1 MYVFYKDHFD
11 ATEGEDTKLGVFAT
25 IPAIENKTRN
35 LICEIIGTFILVLV
49 ILFIGDEGN
58 ASQVG
63 LGSVGALPVALL
75 VVVIGMSFGGTT
87 GYAINP
93 ARDLGPRIA
102 HAILPI
108 KGKGSSQ
115 WHYSWVPIAGPL
127 IGGVVAALVYWIV
140 KMLM

>member
-1 MYVFYKDHFD
+1 M
-11 ATEGEDTKLGVFAT
+11 
-25 IPAIENKTRN
+25 
-35 LICEIIGTFILVLV
+35 
-49 ILFIGDEGN
+49 
-58 ASQVG
+58 
-63 LGSVGALPVALL
+63 
-75 VVVIGMSFGGTT
+75 IGMSFGGTT